1 MCLIEF
7 LSSRFADSIN
17 NGHTFSMKKERNNSL
32 QGEHLLVE
40 VFKEPPSKNY
50 PLAVYSGG
58 GRPKFFVEV
67 LFLGVSLRTISIGV
81 HLNIL
86 R

>member
-1 MCLIEF
+1 MIDF
-7 LSSRFADSIN
+7 LSSRCAESIN
-17 NGHTFSMKKERNNSL
+17 NGHIFSTKKERNNSL

-58 GRPKFFVEV
+58 GRPKFFAKV
-67 LFLGVSLRTISIGV
+67 LFLGVTLRTISIGV
-81 HLNIL
+81 HLNIPH
-86 R
+86 